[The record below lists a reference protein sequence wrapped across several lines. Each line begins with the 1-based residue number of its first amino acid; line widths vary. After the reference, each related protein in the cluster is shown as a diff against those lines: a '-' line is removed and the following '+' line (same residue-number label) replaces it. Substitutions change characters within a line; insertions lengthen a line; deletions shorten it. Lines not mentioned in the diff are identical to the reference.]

1 MFDRFVRSELET
13 LVRFF
18 QRSKVHGEFTK
29 LHEDK
34 TPGKSDSIEMNL
46 RGS

>member
-1 MFDRFVRSELET
+1 MKMFDRFVRSELET

-18 QRSKVHGEFTK
+18 QRSTDPRFMKK
-29 LHEDK
+29 K
-34 TPGKSDSIEMNL
+34 SAGKSDSIEMNL